1 MFMQK
6 LSTIVRG
13 SVRESADVIIDAN
26 AVRIFEQEICDCE
39 TGVRTAKASLTVVV
53 AEKIKLQ
60 RQIEQSQQTIR
71 MREEQ
76 AIEAITKQ
84 FGDLP
89 EQLAEAIAQE
99 EGALEKMQASLSH
112 LTEQELSLTKSL
124 KATIHKVQSYRR
136 ELELAKATER
146 SQQAQQALHGQYRK
160 VGLSGAELEESLMR
174 IKNKQQRFDDQLVAQ
189 NKVQSDLSGDDLDAQ
204 LKAKGIGEQ
213 DRAKAVLARLTSRVE
228 K

>member
-39 TGVRTAKASLTVVV
+39 MGVRTAKASLTVVV

-99 EGALEKMQASLSH
+99 EGALEKMQTSLSH

-160 VGLSGAELEESLMR
+160 VDLSGAELEESLMR

-213 DRAKAVLARLTSRVE
+213 DRAKAVLARLTSRIE

>member
-6 LSTIVRG
+6 LTTIVRG
-13 SVRESADVIIDAN
+13 SVRESADIIIDAN

-39 TGVRTAKASLTVVV
+39 MGIRTAKASLTVVV

-60 RQIEQSQQTIR
+60 RQIDQCQQTIR

-76 AIEAITKQ
+76 AIEAISKQ

-99 EGALEKMQASLSH
+99 ESALEKMQASLND
-112 LTEQELSLTKSL
+112 LAGQELSLTKSL
-124 KATIHKVQSYRR
+124 KATINKIQSYRR

-146 SQQAQQALHGQYRK
+146 SQQAQQALHGQYKK
-160 VGLSGAELEESLMR
+160 VDLSGAELEESLAR
-174 IKNKQQRFDDQLVAQ
+174 IKNKQQRFDDQLAAQ
-189 NKVQSDLSGDDLDAQ
+189 HQVHSDLSGEGLDEQ
-204 LKAKGIGEQ
+204 LKQQGIGQE
-213 DRAKAVLARLTSRVE
+213 DKAKAVLERLKAKAGE
-228 K
+228 

>member
-99 EGALEKMQASLSH
+99 EGALEKMQTSLSH

-160 VGLSGAELEESLMR
+160 VDLSGAELEESLMR